1 MIKVTEMVPKL
12 SLTPQDINGL
22 LDQVHE
28 YHETYNDLFQRREQR
43 QNSKLYLYG
52 LLSPEIENKAIE
64 PMMLKLK
71 GDNPNGI
78 RSMQNFMSE
87 GSWDD
92 HLILK
97 HHRIEVSH
105 DLGDKDGV
113 FIVDGSDF
121 PKQGTESVGVKRQYC
136 GQLGKTANC
145 QAGVFLSYASSKG
158 YTLLDRRLYLPQ
170 EWIEDE
176 THAERRLTCGIP
188 NDMTFK
194 RKPEL
199 ALEMVKDVHQEG
211 TLPGRW
217 VTCDEAFGRSTD
229 FLDSIAG
236 LNLWY
241 YAEVPHDTQ
250 FWLTRPDTEVPQ
262 YLGMGRKPTKE
273 QVVDSAPS
281 PQTVVEIATSLS
293 NDKWTRQTIKEG
305 SKGPMVA
312 DFAFLRVI
320 AVRDKLSGPDVW
332 LVFRKNPEKDELK
345 TYVSNAPV
353 NIPEA
358 TLIHISGMRWPIETA
373 FEDSKQLIGMGDYQV
388 RSWRGWNHHMTLC
401 ILAHFFLV
409 RLKLRLGDKAPALT
423 LPQVKHLLT
432 GILPKREFD
441 AQWVLEVL
449 GYLQRRNYEA
459 YISHRKRRLE
469 KLAQSMG

>member
-1 MIKVTEMVPKL
+1 MTIMQRTK
-12 SLTPQDINGL
+12 IF
-22 LDQVHE
+22 
-28 YHETYNDLFQRREQR
+28 FQRREQR

-52 LLSPEIENKAIE
+52 LLSPEVENKAIE
-64 PMMLKLK
+64 PMMLKLE
-71 GDNPNGI
+71 GDNQNAI

-87 GSWDD
+87 GRWDD
-92 HLILK
+92 SPILK

-105 DLGDKDGV
+105 TLGEKDGI

-121 PKQGTESVGVKRQYC
+121 PKQGVKSVGVKRQYC
-136 GQLGKTANC
+136 GQLGKRANC

-176 THAERRLTCGIP
+176 KYAQRRLTCSVPDDI
-188 NDMTFK
+188 TFK
-194 RKPEL
+194 VKPEL

-211 TLPGRW
+211 ILPGRW

-241 YAEVPHDTQ
+241 YAEIPHDTR
-250 FWLTRPDTEVPQ
+250 FWLVRPDTEVPQ
-262 YLGMGRKPTKE
+262 WQGKGQKPTKK
-273 QVVDSAPS
+273 QVVNSAPP

-293 NDKWTRQTIKEG
+293 GDKWTRQTIKEG
-305 SKGPMVA
+305 SKGPIVA
-312 DFAFLRVI
+312 YFAFLRVV
-320 AVRDKLSGPDVW
+320 AVRDRLPGPDVW
-332 LVFRKNPEKDELK
+332 LVLRKNLKTGELK

-353 NIPEA
+353 DISEA
-358 TLIHISGMRWPIETA
+358 ALVYISGMRWPIETA
-373 FEDSKQLIGMGDYQV
+373 FEESKQFIGMGDYQV

-401 ILAHFFLV
+401 ILSHFFLV

-449 GYLQRRNYEA
+449 GYRQRRNYEA
-459 YISHRKRRLE
+459 YISHRKKRLE
-469 KLAQSMG
+469 KLAQAMG

>member
-1 MIKVTEMVPKL
+1 MTIMQRTK
-12 SLTPQDINGL
+12 IF
-22 LDQVHE
+22 
-28 YHETYNDLFQRREQR
+28 FQRREQR

-52 LLSPEIENKAIE
+52 LLSPEVENKAIE
-64 PMMLKLK
+64 PMMLKLE
-71 GDNPNGI
+71 GDNQNAI

-87 GSWDD
+87 GRWDD
-92 HLILK
+92 SPILK

-105 DLGDKDGV
+105 TLGGKDGI

-121 PKQGTESVGVKRQYC
+121 PKQGVKSVGVKRQYC
-136 GQLGKTANC
+136 GQLGKRANC

-176 THAERRLTCGIP
+176 KYAQRRLTCGVPDDI
-188 NDMTFK
+188 TFK
-194 RKPEL
+194 VKPEL

-211 TLPGRW
+211 ILPGRW

-241 YAEVPHDTQ
+241 YAEIPHDTR
-250 FWLTRPDTEVPQ
+250 FWLVRPDTEVPQ
-262 YLGMGRKPTKE
+262 WQGKGQKPTKK
-273 QVVDSAPS
+273 QVVDSAPP

-293 NDKWTRQTIKEG
+293 GDKWTRQTIKEG
-305 SKGPMVA
+305 SKGPIVA
-312 DFAFLRVI
+312 YFAFLRVV
-320 AVRDKLSGPDVW
+320 AVRDRLPGPDVW
-332 LVFRKNPEKDELK
+332 LVLRKNLKTGELK

-353 NIPEA
+353 DISEA
-358 TLIHISGMRWPIETA
+358 ALVYISGMRWPIETA
-373 FEDSKQLIGMGDYQV
+373 FEESKQFIGMGDYQV

-401 ILAHFFLV
+401 ILSHFFLV

-449 GYLQRRNYEA
+449 GYRQRRNYEA
-459 YISHRKRRLE
+459 YISHRKKRLE
-469 KLAQSMG
+469 KLAQAMG